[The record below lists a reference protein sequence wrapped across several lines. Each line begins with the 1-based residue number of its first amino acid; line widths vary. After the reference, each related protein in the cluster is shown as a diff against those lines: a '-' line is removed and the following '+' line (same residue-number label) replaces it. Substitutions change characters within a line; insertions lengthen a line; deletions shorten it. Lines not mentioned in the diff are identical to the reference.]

1 MRIRNVLFAISVC
14 SHVQEVRSYREELAA
29 GESRLYYLNSMKKIM
44 ENQNQRIADEMKVY
58 MSSDPQERKK
68 SYR

>member
-1 MRIRNVLFAISVC
+1 MKG
-14 SHVQEVRSYREELAA
+14 YREEVAA
-29 GESRLYYLNSMKKIM
+29 GESRLFYLNSMKKM
-44 ENQNQRIADEMKVY
+44 VENQNQRIADEMKAY